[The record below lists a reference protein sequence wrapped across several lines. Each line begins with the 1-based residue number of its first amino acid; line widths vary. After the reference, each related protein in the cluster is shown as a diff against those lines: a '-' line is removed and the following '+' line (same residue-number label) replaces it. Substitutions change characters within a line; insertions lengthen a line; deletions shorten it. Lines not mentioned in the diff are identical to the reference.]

1 MCCEIQHV
9 EKAGLENRAQSQRC
23 LLGDPKGEQE
33 EGVCFAATSCPEKN
47 NCKRDASETQRGKVQ
62 EAELEGDG

>member
-1 MCCEIQHV
+1 MCCEIQRM

-23 LLGDPKGEQE
+23 LLGDPKGERE
-33 EGVCFAATSCPEKN
+33 EGVSFAATSCPEKN
-47 NCKRDASETQRGKVQ
+47 NCKRAASETQRGKIQ